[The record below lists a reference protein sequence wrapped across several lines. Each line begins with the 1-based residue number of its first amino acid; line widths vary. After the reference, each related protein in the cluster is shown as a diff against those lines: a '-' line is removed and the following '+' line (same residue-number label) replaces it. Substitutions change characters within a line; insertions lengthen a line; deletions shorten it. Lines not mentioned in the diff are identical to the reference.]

1 MNWRIGLGL
10 IFLLILLFAVLHMAM
25 YVIPPVHNGGQVFQ
39 DVSGTDMNTSAV
51 GQVSNSLNDLN
62 ALNKVPDHWSTIEA
76 GEDVS
81 VYPNGMQYDISGNLY
96 YPFVSPSK
104 F

>member
-1 MNWRIGLGL
+1 
-10 IFLLILLFAVLHMAM
+10 MAM
-25 YVIPPVHNGGQVFQ
+25 YVIPPVHRGGQVFQ

-51 GQVSNSLNDLN
+51 GEVVIGPLNSLNP
-62 ALNKVPDHWSTIEA
+62 LNKVPDHWSTMQA

-96 YPFVSPSK
+96 YPFVSPSS